1 MWDTAGSEKFHK
13 ITQSYYRGV
22 HGIML
27 VFDVSNRKSFKHVS
41 YWLSNI
47 SKYANENVQVQL
59 VGNKVDLRLET
70 KKDPDAGGLNKFI
83 KRSSKSSESF
93 LVGNEGVEKDP
104 FVQTY
109 EGQKVASK

>member
-1 MWDTAGSEKFHK
+1 
-13 ITQSYYRGV
+13 V
-22 HGIML
+22 HGVML

-47 SKYANENVQVQL
+47 SKHANENVQVQL

-70 KKDPDAGGLNKFI
+70 KKDPNGGKMPKFI
-83 KRSSKSSESF
+83 RKSTKMADPLPDEA
-93 LVGNEGVEKDP
+93 EQDP

-109 EGQKVASK
+109 EGNNVANK